1 MTLNR
6 NTQPPFQNIDSI
18 KLIEPEKTILDNSIP
33 LYSINSG
40 TQDVLKIDLSFE
52 AGMWYQSKPLIAGT
66 VNEMLS
72 EGTTSMSSMEIAEKL
87 DYFGAFIQAN
97 PSKDFAG
104 VTLFTL
110 KKYLP
115 ETISILEDIIKNP
128 IFPEHEL
135 INYTNK
141 RKQTF
146 QIEMEKVSNLARR
159 KFNEQLFGKEHP
171 YGKNQE
177 LLDYDS
183 ITQTDLI
190 DFHNRYYNSANCKI
204 IVSGRVDSETI
215 SIINMHFGNINWKK
229 KNIPA
234 QETFSNTYIGKK
246 EEIIIKEDVTQSAI
260 RIGKQIITKH
270 HPDYPK
276 LEVVNTILGGYF
288 GSRLMKTIR
297 EDKGYTYGISS
308 FLVTLKNA
316 GFFVIGSEVGSDVTK
331 NAVDDIFIE
340 IKKLRESFVS
350 KDELEI
356 VKNFMVGD
364 LMRSFDGPFDLAQSY
379 QSIIEMD
386 IDYNFFN
393 RTIDA
398 IKSITPEEVKTLA
411 NTYLDESTMIK
422 TIAGKY

>member
-6 NTQPPFQNIDSI
+6 NIQPPFQNIDSI

-52 AGMWYQSKPLIAGT
+52 AGIWYQSKPLIAGT

-159 KFNEQLFGKEHP
+159 KFNEQLFGNEHP

-177 LLDYDS
+177 LVDYDA
-183 ITQTDLI
+183 ITRNDLI
-190 DFHNRYYNSANCKI
+190 DFHNKYYNSANCKI
-204 IVSGRVDSETI
+204 IVSGKVDSDTI
-215 SIINMHFGNINWKK
+215 SLINKHFGNINWKK
-229 KNIPA
+229 KIIP
-234 QETFSNTYIGKK
+234 
-246 EEIIIKEDVTQSAI
+246 TQ
-260 RIGKQIITKH
+260 
-270 HPDYPK
+270 
-276 LEVVNTILGGYF
+276 
-288 GSRLMKTIR
+288 
-297 EDKGYTYGISS
+297 IS
-308 FLVTLKNA
+308 F
-316 GFFVIGSEVGSDVTK
+316 
-331 NAVDDIFIE
+331 
-340 IKKLRESFVS
+340 
-350 KDELEI
+350 
-356 VKNFMVGD
+356 
-364 LMRSFDGPFDLAQSY
+364 
-379 QSIIEMD
+379 
-386 IDYNFFN
+386 
-393 RTIDA
+393 
-398 IKSITPEEVKTLA
+398 
-411 NTYLDESTMIK
+411 
-422 TIAGKY
+422 